1 MYPCTCMSL
10 FIMSYCRRVVTPL
23 SFTTVYVSHCSYKLL
38 VGPRGDARVVSLM
51 VNCYADISPV
61 KLCGNPKQ
69 IATQMLF
76 AFLYKVN
83 IQK

>member
-1 MYPCTCMSL
+1 MSEFYFHL
-10 FIMSYCRRVVTPL
+10 ISWEQIDGLWWKFVYAVLWLTHEIFPNCSTEVWPL
-23 SFTTVYVSHCSYKLL
+23 IDVKISFFL
-38 VGPRGDARVVSLM
+38 
-51 VNCYADISPV
+51 NISPV

-83 IQK
+83 IQI

>member
-1 MYPCTCMSL
+1 MGWL
-10 FIMSYCRRVVTPL
+10 FS
-23 SFTTVYVSHCSYKLL
+23 VYI
-38 VGPRGDARVVSLM
+38 
-51 VNCYADISPV
+51 YAVYITYSPV

-83 IQK
+83 IQI